1 MRILTFLDLDD
12 TVFQTKRKCPPDVPL
27 EVGALSK
34 TGEPLSFMTPAQR
47 TMLGWLLST
56 TTVIPTTGRDAAAL
70 SRVRLPNG
78 CRFTNGAIVNHGGT
92 VLSADG
98 SPDEGWL
105 ARVEEVLGQTRGTL
119 NAVLKGVAELN
130 ERDALGLR
138 VRLIGDFGQEVYLV
152 IKHPQADLAAVAKA
166 HALCQELLA
175 DEPRLRVIA
184 NGNNV
189 AVLPKAISKT
199 NAVTY
204 VKGRFEQRE
213 EVTTLGLGDS
223 LSDLGYMLH
232 CDYAALPRR
241 SQIRE
246 GLERYVSERS
256 GSNDGSSNG
265 ASGD

>member
-12 TVFQTKRKCPPDVPL
+12 TIFQTERKCPPDVAL
-27 EVGALSK
+27 EVGAISR

-47 TMLGWLLST
+47 TMLEWLLST
-56 TTVIPTTGRDAAAL
+56 TTVVPTTGRDAAAL
-70 SRVRLPNG
+70 SRVQLPIG
-78 CRFTNGAIVNHGGT
+78 CRFTHGAIVNHGGT
-92 VLSADG
+92 VLKADG

-105 ARVEEVLGQTRGTL
+105 ARVEAVLEQTRGTL
-119 NAVLKGVAELN
+119 DKVLEGVADLN

-152 IKHPQADLAAVAKA
+152 IKHPQADLIAVEKA
-166 HALCQELLA
+166 YALCQELLT

-189 AVLPKAISKT
+189 AVLPKEVSKT
-199 NAVTY
+199 SAVAY
-204 VKGRFEQRE
+204 VKERFEEQGA
-213 EVTTLGLGDS
+213 VATLGLGDS

-246 GLERYVSERS
+246 ELERYVSERS
-256 GSNDGSSNG
+256 VSEHGV
-265 ASGD
+265 SGN